1 VTAVLPQ
8 SEGDLKIETR
18 AGVDHLG
25 EIRCNQKVKVA
36 LRNLGRQVVEVA
48 VDRGIESIL
57 APRYPDTLDYGRD
70 NRSVTDPQWVEK
82 GLERYGCPIHSNP
95 GVLRSGGNASFR
107 TRIELCSC
115 KGGASRPVYVSTW
128 RARRNHELRSA
139 DSATRRV
146 GSRNWRAAN
155 GDGCAGDNPASR
167 TPVWQ
172 SVHYRRAVS
181 AALSVAGDQTGARRP
196 YSVVEVV
203 ENHIHNS
210 HYAGYPYFCRNKDA
224 MDSALRDVE
233 AITAGKRSFHPYLA
247 GRRVQSGN
255 AGPKTRLV
263 WMASLSTT
271 IVGTRFSKRVSEA
284 MAKRRPFV
292 WGLRDM
298 DKGALVS
305 ELESRFRYIY
315 CFDFSGFDSS
325 ISSEMID
332 DAFGIAKTHLDLS
345 VEDEDLWKRYVSDFI
360 HSRLLSHTGEVY
372 RVHRGVPSGSA
383 FTSII
388 DSIVNLIAINYAW
401 SKVTGHAP
409 NQDRMLILG
418 DDAVIASDV
427 RIDVGELASAFSDLG
442 LTLGVGAGKTSVVD
456 THNSREGYANLVHFL
471 GRYWRCGEP
480 VRPEFELLQ
489 RMILPERHKARTR
502 EESILRFYSYLSDC
516 KEAFYVFR
524 QVYSEPDPVQAFLH
538 ALRDAGEHEIPLDDL
553 PGALRFK
560 VAVEGD
566 DETTDMVRRH
576 GLSIGMTSRLTA

>member
-1 VTAVLPQ
+1 VSRTLNGWKRDLKGTDVPFTRIPEFSEQVGTQRPEPESSSARVKEELLAQFTSRPGEPVAITNFDRRTQLLVAWALATGELPMEMDALEIIPRVELQSGSPFTTDEQSLQRLVLQVTRPEHDGLIAWWKWWRIISTTAITLGILISVAIKTRWIVPSGMWKLSPLGSGAFTLTWLAVGCSLAVLGQ
-8 SEGDLKIETR
+8 R
-18 AGVDHLG
+18 LG
-25 EIRCNQKVKVA
+25 SYGWRRS
-36 LRNLGRQVVEVA
+36 LRLLWGRV
-48 VDRGIESIL
+48 
-57 APRYPDTLDYGRD
+57 
-70 NRSVTDPQWVEK
+70 
-82 GLERYGCPIHSNP
+82 
-95 GVLRSGGNASFR
+95 
-107 TRIELCSC
+107 
-115 KGGASRPVYVSTW
+115 
-128 RARRNHELRSA
+128 
-139 DSATRRV
+139 
-146 GSRNWRAAN
+146 SRN
-155 GDGCAGDNPASR
+155 
-167 TPVWQ
+167 
-172 SVHYRRAVS
+172 
-181 AALSVAGDQTGARRP
+181 AL
-196 YSVVEVV
+196 
-203 ENHIHNS
+203 
-210 HYAGYPYFCRNKDA
+210 
-224 MDSALRDVE
+224 
-233 AITAGKRSFHPYLA
+233 
-247 GRRVQSGN
+247 
-255 AGPKTRLV
+255 
-263 WMASLSTT
+263 
-271 IVGTRFSKRVSEA
+271 
-284 MAKRRPFV
+284 AKRWRNAV
-292 WGLRDM
+292 RSSGDSETWT
-298 DKGALVS
+298 KGALVS

-383 FTSII
+383 FTSIV

-442 LTLGVGAGKTSVVD
+442 LALGVGAGKTSVVD
-456 THNSREGYANLVHFL
+456 THNSRDGYANLVHFL
-471 GRYWRCGEP
+471 GRYWRNGEP
-480 VRPEFELLQ
+480 VRPVFELLQ
-489 RMILPERHKARTR
+489 RMVLPERHKARTR

-566 DETTDMVRRH
+566 DETIDMVRRH